1 MKSLLNEVVRDL
13 EQHKNV
19 LRIRKMLFCA
29 TRNQWENN
37 REILLAISLRDLIQE
52 IVDLNSTVDQ
62 LSISLY
68 EIVKSL
74 NRQTEYL
81 LVANT
86 IISYVGKLYD
96 DTEEATQIVAFK
108 PQQYDALDRSSGSV
122 QAVAS
127 TFNTDSE
134 SLRIRKLLYCLCN
147 NRWSNEAET
156 VLKVTLAELVER
168 TYQLYPTL
176 NQLALS
182 LQGIVDSLNRKT
194 EYSSVANIIVHNFEQ
209 LYDVT
214 GGDTLHTAQTTAV
227 QEKTQEQAASA
238 RSEAKEALAPT
249 VPLNVPVASS
259 PISATILPT
268 NPLEAW
274 DASVPLPQDL
284 NELNAQLAKT
294 GNNYD
299 PFAVRLEVIK
309 YSNPLRAKILTF
321 SLLEHRF
328 DYKGKDWSS
337 LRTIEL
343 DELLLSAYRKYKT
356 LEELETQLYEVAQ
369 TLDDQN
375 ESFQAAGAIAKALK
389 PFYR

>member
-1 MKSLLNEVVRDL
+1 MRSLLNEVVRDL

-37 REILLAISLRDLIQE
+37 REILLAISLRDLVQE
-52 IVDLNSTVDQ
+52 VIDLNSTVDQ

-86 IISYVGKLYD
+86 IISFVGKLYD
-96 DTEEATQIVAFK
+96 ETEEATQIVAFK
-108 PQQYDALDRSSGSV
+108 PQQYDAIDRSSNSV
-122 QAVAS
+122 QSIARS
-127 TFNTDSE
+127 LDTDLE

-156 VLKVTLAELVER
+156 VLKVTIGELVER

-176 NQLALS
+176 SQLALS

-209 LYDVT
+209 LYDAT
-214 GGDTLHTAQTTAV
+214 GGDTLHTAQTTGV
-227 QEKTQEQAASA
+227 QEQTQPQAASA
-238 RSEAKEALAPT
+238 RADVKEVLAPT
-249 VPLNVPVASS
+249 VPLEVPIASP
-259 PISATILPT
+259 PISGTILPT

-274 DASVPLPQDL
+274 DASVPFPQDL
-284 NELNAQLAKT
+284 SELNAQLAKA
-294 GNNYD
+294 GNTYD

-321 SLLEHRF
+321 SLLEHKF

-343 DELLLSAYRKYKT
+343 DELLLSAYQKYKT
-356 LEELETQLYEVAQ
+356 LPELETQLYEIAQ
-369 TLDDQN
+369 TLDDPN
-375 ESFQAAGAIAKALK
+375 ESFQAASAIAKALK